1 MSDPVKKLNLT
12 RFCWIEFDNE
22 ANCNKAELTMS
33 GLIIKNE
40 TLVVS
45 KSYTKIK
52 RVKVLKNYPISR
64 IEKDIET
71 LEKLIVKLDE

>member
-1 MSDPVKKLNLT
+1 
-12 RFCWIEFDNE
+12 
-22 ANCNKAELTMS
+22 MS

-64 IEKDIET
+64 IGKDIDT